1 MNDLGKLAQNISVL
15 HRQFYKDMNDKYKKY
30 SLNPTAAC
38 ILLMVDENPEIIQ
51 KEICDNLVI
60 DKALATREIN
70 KMTQLDYI
78 EKKAGSGRTVLLS
91 TGKQGQKIAPE
102 IRTLRKQWWEEKLST
117 TGVSEDS
124 KLVEG
129 IQTVV
134 NTITK

>member
-15 HRQFYKDMNDKYKKY
+15 HRQFYKDMNDKYKEY

-38 ILLMVDENPEIIQ
+38 ILLMIDENPEIIQ

-70 KMTQLDYI
+70 KMTQLDYVD
-78 EKKAGSGRTVLLS
+78 KKAGTGRTVLLS

-102 IRTLRKQWWEEKLST
+102 IRELRKQWWEDKFAN
-117 TGVSEDS
+117 TGVNEDS
-124 KLVEG
+124 YLVEG
-129 IQTVV
+129 IQSVV
-134 NTITK
+134 NTITN

>member
-78 EKKAGSGRTVLLS
+78 EKKLDLDARSYCRQEN
-91 TGKQGQKIAPE
+91 KDK
-102 IRTLRKQWWEEKLST
+102 KLHL
-117 TGVSEDS
+117 
-124 KLVEG
+124 KLEH
-129 IQTVV
+129 
-134 NTITK
+134 